1 MAPTTDPDREGVT
14 PAMMRLF
21 LAAQVVF
28 VALAI
33 ILATRV
39 IGGSLRHGIPWVLPL
54 AAIAG
59 LVLADFVSG
68 MAHFLADNF
77 ASADTPLIG
86 PTFVRPFREHHADP
100 LAITTHGFVHANGG
114 NTLVAL
120 PIIAPMALLVPVEDS
135 PLATVI
141 GAITLFF
148 IIPIWLTNQIHK
160 WAHMPAPPRVARFLQ
175 RLGVILANEHHD
187 VHHKSPFDTYYCITV
202 GLWNPLLER
211 LRFFE
216 RLERFIRRWVPGTDP
231 VSRVERDAMGRTVVP
246 ATVSRAISGG

>member
-1 MAPTTDPDREGVT
+1 MAQTIDSNGEGVT

-21 LAAQVVF
+21 VAAQIAF
-28 VALAI
+28 VTLAL

-39 IGGSLRHGIPWVLPL
+39 IAGSLEHGIVWMIPL
-54 AAIAG
+54 AAVVG
-59 LVLADFVSG
+59 LVVADFVSG
-68 MAHFLADNF
+68 MVHFLADNF
-77 ASADTPLIG
+77 FAADTPLIG

-114 NTLVAL
+114 NTLVSL
-120 PIIAPMALLVPVEDS
+120 PVIAPMALLVPIENS
-135 PLATVI
+135 PLATLV
-141 GAITLFF
+141 GALTLFF

-160 WAHMPAPPRVARFLQ
+160 WAHMPAPPPVARFLQ

-211 LRFFE
+211 LNFFE
-216 RLERFIRRWVPGTDP
+216 RLERFIRRWVPFTDP
-231 VSRVERDAMGRTVVP
+231 ISRVERDAMGRTVVP
-246 ATVSRAISGG
+246 STVSRAT